1 VPRAWRELEPIG
13 GAVRRQLARFGA
25 PSRIGGIVDAWPAVV
40 GDLVARNAWPARVQR
55 DGTLVVHTKDAVW
68 AFELGHRSDEIL
80 GRLGQR
86 DLHGVRFVPG
96 PIPEATLQDQEA
108 HAPFPVRATAEQLE
122 QATALASGITDDAL
136 REQVAKAAAASLAR
150 AADGRSV
157 W

>member
-1 VPRAWRELEPIG
+1 VPRAWREPERIG

-25 PSRIGGIVDAWPAVV
+25 PTRIGGVVDAWPSAV

-68 AFELGHRSDEIL
+68 AFELGHRSAEIL
-80 GRLGQR
+80 GRLGQ
-86 DLHGVRFVPG
+86 DVNAIRFVPG
-96 PIPEATLQDQEA
+96 PIPEATLEESG
-108 HAPFPVRATAEQLE
+108 HAGASPVRATAEQVE
-122 QATALASGITDDAL
+122 QGAALAAGIADEEL

>member
-1 VPRAWRELEPIG
+1 MRRAWREPERIG

-25 PSRIGGIVDAWPAVV
+25 PSRIGGVVDAWPAAV

-55 DGTLVVHTKDAVW
+55 DGTLVVHAKDAVW
-68 AFELGHRSDEIL
+68 AFELGHRSAEIL
-80 GRLGQR
+80 GRLGQDVR
-86 DLHGVRFVPG
+86 AIRFVPG
-96 PIPEATLQDQEA
+96 PIPEATLEA
-108 HAPFPVRATAEQLE
+108 PGPAGASPVRATAEQLE
-122 QATALASGITDDAL
+122 QGAALAAGIADEEL